1 MAGMF
6 LNLAGSFACGA
17 YKQNGQNS
25 NIDAAECTLNRLF
38 RYLEQLITMKIPAS
52 HDLLLPFY
60 FLTAWSEYTPTASV
74 HLRLAAFVYLFS
86 LYPGL
91 FDDKLVDVISIDRKN
106 VAVEYDEACFE
117 AFGDLSQ
124 PALVG
129 RDGRGPGSV

>member
-1 MAGMF
+1 
-6 LNLAGSFACGA
+6 
-17 YKQNGQNS
+17 
-25 NIDAAECTLNRLF
+25 
-38 RYLEQLITMKIPAS
+38 MKIPAS

-91 FDDKLVDVISIDRKN
+91 FDGDLVYVVRIDRKN

-117 AFGDLSQ
+117 ACSGTMSAPLYALRITAAFNETKTLS
-124 PALVG
+124 
-129 RDGRGPGSV
+129 GSAQVVAGASDEMPRCLMFS